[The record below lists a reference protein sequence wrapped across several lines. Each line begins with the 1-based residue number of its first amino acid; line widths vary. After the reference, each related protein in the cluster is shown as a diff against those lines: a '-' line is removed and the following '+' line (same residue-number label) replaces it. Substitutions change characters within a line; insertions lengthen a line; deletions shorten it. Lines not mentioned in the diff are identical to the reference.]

1 MAGGSPLEK
10 ALEWLPKSKIRYNA
24 AALDPI
30 LASAEFGYRYFPAKS
45 WLDLSKD
52 EQATLLAAYRVKH
65 GMAAYQAHEK
75 R

>member
-1 MAGGSPLEK
+1 M
-10 ALEWLPKSKIRYNA
+10 PKSKIRYNA

-30 LASAEFGYRYFPAKS
+30 LAAAEFGYKYFPAES
-45 WLDLSKD
+45 WIDLDK
-52 EQATLLAAYRVKH
+52 EQQALLLAAYRVKH